1 MDHDGLMDERA
12 HGADGEFQGNELSS
26 RARIWIRSG
35 IERSRGFLA
44 GKRERLAESETLQKG
59 KDAVHERLLSDY
71 RREVDDALDAAAS
84 IVTAQQELIAGLE
97 ARIAALENDRRSA
110 T

>member
-1 MDHDGLMDERA
+1 MDERA
-12 HGADGEFQGNELSS
+12 HGADGEFQGNERRS
-26 RARIWIRSG
+26 RAGIWIRSG
-35 IERSRGFLA
+35 IERSRGFFA
-44 GKRERLAESETLQKG
+44 GKQQRLAESKPVKRAE
-59 KDAVHERLLSDY
+59 DAVHERLLSDY

>member
-1 MDHDGLMDERA
+1 MDERA
-12 HGADGEFQGNELSS
+12 HGADGEFQGNES
-26 RARIWIRSG
+26 RSQAGILIRSG

-44 GKRERLAESETLQKG
+44 GKREKAE
-59 KDAVHERLLSDY
+59 DALHERLLSDY

>member
-1 MDHDGLMDERA
+1 MDERA
-12 HGADGEFQGNELSS
+12 HDADGEFQGNEWSS

-35 IERSRGFLA
+35 TERSRGFLA
-44 GKRERLAESETLQKG
+44 GKRERLAESETLQKAE
-59 KDAVHERLLSDY
+59 DAVHERLLSDY